1 MKSVHLILLI
11 AMTAFILTSREG
23 ISQQSGNINAGLSPE
38 SGNIKLPEPAKEGGK
53 PLMNCLNE
61 RHSSR
66 EFSDKEIP
74 LQMLSDLLW
83 AGYGI
88 NREGDGKHTIPTS
101 MNRQNMELYAII
113 PQGVYRYNEKANEL
127 ELIQAGNHMSAAGK
141 QDFVGT
147 SKLNIIVVSDMEK
160 LGDGSPEVK
169 AMTAGIH
176 AGSIIQNIYLYC
188 ASAGLNAVVRA
199 WFDQE
204 ALAGTLRLT
213 GNKQVILAQTIGFAK
228 G

>member
-1 MKSVHLILLI
+1 MKRTFFTIFFI
-11 AMTAFILTSREG
+11 ASMLTLSSFSSF
-23 ISQQSGNINAGLSPE
+23 SQDQ
-38 SGNIKLPEPAKEGGK
+38 GNIKLPAPAKEGGK

-66 EFSDKEIP
+66 EFSDREIP
-74 LQMLSDLLW
+74 LQILSDLLW

-88 NREGDGKHTIPTS
+88 NRENEGKHTIPTS
-101 MNRQNMELYAII
+101 MNRQNMELYAIL
-113 PQGVYRYNEKANEL
+113 PQGVFRYQEKANEL
-127 ELIQAGNHMSAAGK
+127 ELIQAGNYMSAAGK
-141 QDFVGT
+141 QDFVST
-147 SKLNIIVVSDMEK
+147 AKLNIIVVSDRSK
-160 LGDGSPEVK
+160 LGDGTSEVK

-204 ALAGTLRLT
+204 TLSQALKLT
-213 GNKQVILAQTIGFAK
+213 
-228 G
+228 